1 MAKILLV
8 EDDAALALSVS
19 EWLKIEQH
27 KVDTAKTGD
36 EAIEYIKSFAYDL
49 LILDWQL
56 PGISGLDLCKF
67 YRARSKGPVMMLTGL
82 SDVAHKVQGL
92 DAGADDYLTKPFH
105 MSELLARVRAQLR
118 RAVDTNIEQLGIGDL
133 KVDLRSRV
141 VKKSG
146 REISLTPREYE
157 VLEFILKHPNEVI
170 SPEMLLKRVWSSDAD
185 VSVQSVYACMNRLRK
200 NLDPDDKEAVIKT
213 VHGVGY
219 RLDY

>member
-8 EDDAALALSVS
+8 EDDAAVVLTLS
-19 EWLKIEQH
+19 EWLTIEQH
-27 KVDTAKTGD
+27 KVDAARTGD
-36 EAIEYIKSFAYDL
+36 EAIDYIKAFAYDL

-56 PGISGLDLCKF
+56 PGISGLDICKY
-67 YRARSKGPVMMLTGL
+67 YRNRSKGPVLMLTGL
-82 SDVAHKVQGL
+82 SDVAHRVEGL

-105 MSELLARVRAQLR
+105 MPELLARVRALIR
-118 RAVDTNIEQLGIGDL
+118 RAADNRGDQIKAGDL
-133 KVDLRSRV
+133 LVDLRSHV

-146 REISLTPREYE
+146 REITLTPREYE
-157 VLEFILKHPNEVI
+157 VLEFFLKHPNEVI

-200 NLDPDDKEAVIKT
+200 NLDAADKEGVIKT

-219 RLDY
+219 RLDF